1 MQASIYER
9 GFDFH
14 RNMVSMLTMRWDHLD
29 KCSLSNRCIY
39 LCLFEKN
46 KLYDFFSFC
55 RFRYVFEKLYIFV
68 KAGNSSA
75 AGYYFCKSKLKQDP
89 AGRKLNIS
97 EYLFLFLVF
106 VRVGYTGQ
114 GRIRPIQHQSFSAV
128 RKTARWSTE
137 IVSRWFSVCLASKC
151 FSPP

>member
-1 MQASIYER
+1 MIFSVFVDSGTSLRNCIFSCKQAILQPQ
-9 GFDFH
+9 D
-14 RNMVSMLTMRWDHLD
+14 
-29 KCSLSNRCIY
+29 I
-39 LCLFEKN
+39 
-46 KLYDFFSFC
+46 
-55 RFRYVFEKLYIFV
+55 IFV
-68 KAGNSSA
+68 KVS
-75 AGYYFCKSKLKQDP
+75 LQDP

-137 IVSRWFSVCLASKC
+137 IVSR
-151 FSPP
+151 